1 MEGKYHPDSGI
12 NASAREEVPTRP
24 VSVIQCYLAYGTAL
38 VTGLLSF
45 LILTHYQVF
54 EDPILTGMAVTS
66 VATLVI
72 WIFSIIHNNSSIYD
86 PYWVVAPPFL
96 AILFKALGEDGLTGA
111 WSSRQVLIFLCIC
124 LWASRYHIF
133 YKWTGWRTGLIHED
147 WRYELM
153 RKAPIPYWLNSLFGM
168 HLFPTFL
175 VYLAFTPAALVIS
188 GNTLSQASTGI
199 WDILGLAG
207 ALLAVIIQLTAD
219 EQLRKFRLSDE
230 YKKGKSCRTG
240 LWKYSRHPNYF
251 GEVLF
256 WISMIFF
263 ATAAG
268 LIRESPFL
276 VLFGPILMAIFFRFS
291 SYLMDIR
298 SLKFRHDYRQL
309 MNEVSP
315 MFPWWPKTRKNGL

>member
-1 MEGKYHPDSGI
+1 MEGKHNPDSEK
-12 NASAREEVPTRP
+12 NAFAREEVPTRP
-24 VSVIQCYLAYGTAL
+24 VSAIQCYLAYGTAIF
-38 VTGLLSF
+38 TGLLSYRIF
-45 LILTHYQVF
+45 AHYQVF
-54 EDPILTGMAVTS
+54 EDSILTGMAVSS

-96 AILFKALGEDGLTGA
+96 AILLKALGEDGLTGA
-111 WSSRQVLIFLCIC
+111 WNSRQVIIILCLC
-124 LWASRYHIF
+124 LWAGRYHIF

-147 WRYELM
+147 WRYEMM
-153 RKAPIPYWLNSLFGM
+153 RKSPIPYWLNSLIGM
-168 HLFPTFL
+168 HLSPTFL
-175 VYLAFTPAALVIS
+175 VYLAFAPAALVIS
-188 GNTLSQASTGI
+188 KNTLSQASVSV

-207 ALLAVIIQLTAD
+207 ALLAVTIQLFAD

-230 YKKGKSCRTG
+230 YKNGKSCRTG

-256 WISMIFF
+256 WISMICFS
-263 ATAAG
+263 TAAG
-268 LIRESPFL
+268 IIRESPFL

-291 SYLMDIR
+291 AYLMDLR
-298 SLKFRHDYRQL
+298 SLKFRHDYQQL

-315 MFPWWPKTRKNGL
+315 MFPWWPKTGKN